1 MEIFLSASTPTLS
14 SLSGTSTAYNM
25 KALGSYPQLTEIQ
38 YMFILCFFFFLC
50 ISTWIVSIPIS
61 LINHFLLQGL
71 ICLQTYSVNIFILD
85 IIFLNS
91 RSLVLYYQLPFL
103 SSIFTSFKV
112 FEYIYSSYFKIF
124 ASNSITS
131 IAT

>member
-38 YMFILCFFFFLC
+38 YMFILFFFFFLC